1 MPSLPVVKKNL
12 PFPFV
17 SAVKTGVMACVRWK
31 EHAEQR
37 LTLVTCKNT
46 RRLGWEGST
55 GETDA
60 LLQRTQRN
68 GDKSSSV
75 TATLFISAPL
85 SEARKLFF
93 CKGPGSK
100 YPGLCGS
107 DGPATVAWKGLYSI
121 QKLMSAL
128 VFNSPFYNEE
138 LRFGFHVTFTY
149 RKALFFYRY
158 FSTL

>member
-37 LTLVTCKNT
+37 PTLVTCKNT

-55 GETDA
+55 RETDA
-60 LLQRTQRN
+60 LLQRNPEEWRQILLHDSYSLYFSPSIRGQET
-68 GDKSSSV
+68 
-75 TATLFISAPL
+75 
-85 SEARKLFF
+85 FF

-128 VFNSPFYNEE
+128 VLNSPFYNEE